1 MNVDEDLFECR
12 RGLEL
17 AVETLVTVRCPFT
30 DEYVEYKV
38 RVTYRS
44 NGKCFKLEAL
54 DALLNDI
61 ARGRATQ
68 EALTQAIVSWLEEM
82 GVGGC
87 VEAEGSHLG
96 GRYAM
101 KTRACTGE
109 GRI

>member
-1 MNVDEDLFECR
+1 MNASREVFKCR
-12 RGLEL
+12 SGLEL

-38 RVTYRS
+38 RISYTSR
-44 NGKCFKLEAL
+44 GECFKLEAL

-68 EALTQAIVSWLEEM
+68 EELTQAVVDWLEEI
-82 GVGGC
+82 GVEGC

-96 GRYAM
+96 GRYTM
-101 KTRACTGE
+101 KTRACTE
-109 GRI
+109 QGRI